1 MHFDTSKLHLPGTIL
16 LLHVLYKLGSHNITM
31 CSSSATRT
39 MAADA
44 NQLLVE
50 LRDFLRAGDDDL
62 AGRFINPQNLL
73 RVVNAENK
81 DLHVPELPKDNFRT
95 SLMSVI
101 IMQNCDKEL
110 QILEEV
116 AKGNYKRTC
125 VCLTVETMGL
135 KGFVHVI
142 HFQQK
147 VLIYANLW
155 HIVHM
160 FWHIHVSC
168 IPQKG
173 AAYPPVFTVHILQ
186 LCR

>member
-1 MHFDTSKLHLPGTIL
+1 M
-16 LLHVLYKLGSHNITM
+16 
-31 CSSSATRT
+31 
-39 MAADA
+39 
-44 NQLLVE
+44 
-50 LRDFLRAGDDDL
+50 DL
-62 AGRFINPQNLL
+62 DVNSWSQSIL

-168 IPQKG
+168 MPEKS

-186 LCR
+186 LCRWTNPNYVQLFLQNYCKCMHFY